1 MDGYVAEVPNS
12 ALEALADDPGV
23 AGVHLDRPIGAL
35 LAPGAG
41 IGAGNAR
48 ASTTSALDFTGA
60 GVGVAVIDSGLTS
73 WHDDLARVD
82 AGRAL
87 VGQRVVGFA
96 DFTSTTSQVADTY
109 GHGTH
114 VAGIVA
120 GSGYDSDGDT
130 PASRRVRICWC

>member
-1 MDGYVAEVPNS
+1 MAEIPND
-12 ALEALADDPGV
+12 ALEALAADAGV
-23 AGVHLDRPIGAL
+23 AGVHLDRPVGAL

-41 IGAGNAR
+41 LPGPRSDAQ
-48 ASTTSALDFTGA
+48 SSSALDFTGA

-96 DFTSTTSQVADTY
+96 DFTSTTTRSPTATVTARTSPASSPDRVTTARASTQ
-109 GHGTH
+109 
-114 VAGIVA
+114 
-120 GSGYDSDGDT
+120 
-130 PASRRVRICWC
+130 ASRRAHTCWC